1 MARVL
6 ALGAV
11 ALGVSAS
18 PGGLRTGGDLPGA
31 SPLVPIAWKG
41 LPAGSVLPTGWLKT
55 ELELQADG
63 CVWRLAQTEIGAGLR
78 TQLQPLP

>member
-11 ALGVSAS
+11 ALGVSAT
-18 PGGLRTGGDLPGA
+18 PGGLRTEASAPRAGA

-63 CVWRLAQTEIGAGLR
+63 
-78 TQLQPLP
+78 